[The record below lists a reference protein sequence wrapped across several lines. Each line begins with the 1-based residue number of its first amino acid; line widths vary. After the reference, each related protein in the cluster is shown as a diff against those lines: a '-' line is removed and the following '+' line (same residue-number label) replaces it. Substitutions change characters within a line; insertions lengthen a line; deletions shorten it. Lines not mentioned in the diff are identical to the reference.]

1 MTAPLSKSD
10 LDEIASRAAHLYE
23 YAQQTGEGDTLA
35 GIDVPAL
42 LARVAELETAAALVA
57 EYHLLMA
64 DDRWLAVRRE
74 PQGDRWAVYTAGR
87 VLGDR
92 KAWTGEMWIS
102 IALATDSE
110 LWAYDSAE
118 AALEA
123 ATKLTAAVTQ

>member
-1 MTAPLSKSD
+1 MTTQTERELASLAVNAANALRDEKRHY
-10 LDEIASRAAHLYE
+10 EIACQE
-23 YAQQTGEGDTLA
+23 
-35 GIDVPAL
+35 I
-42 LARVAELETAAALVA
+42 ARLKARIAELETAAGLVA

-87 VLGDR
+87 ALGDR